1 MVRLHVLNNKIIRS
15 SAVQSL
21 FKIVKPNVRYPRV
34 SSVHYRYLLVNDN
47 IRVVRNAV
55 WHNILALK
63 KVNVMIV
70 CTNINN

>member
-1 MVRLHVLNNKIIRS
+1 MVRLHVLNNKIIRLF
-15 SAVQSL
+15 AAQSL

-34 SSVHYRYLLVNDN
+34 SGVHYRYLLVNDN

-70 CTNINN
+70 CANVNN